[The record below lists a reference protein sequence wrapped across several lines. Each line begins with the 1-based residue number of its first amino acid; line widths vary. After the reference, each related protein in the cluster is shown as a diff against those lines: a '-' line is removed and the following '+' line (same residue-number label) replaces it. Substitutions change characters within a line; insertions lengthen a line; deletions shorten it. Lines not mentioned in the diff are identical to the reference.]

1 MSRHKIKILD
11 NGNLEVNADFFEW
24 FEFNELFTVKDLVS
38 WPDKAI
44 LKNAA
49 KDRYTMKLRLPGIGG
64 AKKDFIVKYFRSK
77 PLFKRSME
85 YLDPFHRPSGARHEW
100 NAMWAFLDLGLP
112 GPVPVAWGQGRNFS
126 AVVSEA
132 INHVMKLD
140 QWAEKKCGS
149 TDPKGDEW
157 LGIKEDLIK
166 DVAKIVGKMHAN
178 GLHHQDLYLCHFL
191 CGSEKYGRPLTLI
204 DLQRVR
210 KHRKLPR
217 RWQIKDLA
225 QLYFSSERFVTEADR
240 TFFWRVYKKTYG
252 GISEN
257 EEQFLWRSIAKK
269 SRRIRRHTEKH
280 GL

>member
-24 FEFNELFTVKDLVS
+24 FEFNELFTVKALVS
-38 WPDKAI
+38 WPDKTI

-64 AKKDFIVKYFRSK
+64 AKKDFIVKYFRPK
-77 PLFKRSME
+77 PLFQRFME

-100 NAMWAFLDLGLP
+100 NAMWAFLELGLP
-112 GPVPVAWGQGRNFS
+112 GPVPVAWGRGSGFS

-132 INHVMKLD
+132 VNYVMKLD
-140 QWAEKKCGS
+140 QWVEKNHRVRE
-149 TDPKGDEW
+149 TNEW
-157 LGIKEDLIK
+157 APIKRELIK
-166 DVAKIVGKMHAN
+166 YVAEIVGRMHAN

-191 CGSEKYGRPLTLI
+191 CGSEKYGLPLTLI

-210 KHRKLPR
+210 KHKKLPK
-217 RWQIKDLA
+217 RWQVKDLA
-225 QLYFSSERFVTEADR
+225 QLHFSSEEFICKEDIEW
-240 TFFWRVYKKTYG
+240 FCHNYKKAFGQHTG
-252 GISEN
+252 KASSS
-257 EEQFLWRSIAKK
+257 LWKAIVRK
-269 SRRIRRHTEKH
+269 SNRIKRHTQKH